1 MSANATV
8 NVSTF
13 KMTEERGVPTVF
25 LYFYVAI
32 LRPVLE
38 YCAPV
43 WHYAIITRTQTE
55 QIESISLQKR
65 AIYFSVIL
73 NF

>member
-13 KMTEERGVPTVF
+13 KMAEERGVPTVF

-43 WHYAIITRTQTE
+43 WHYAITRTQTE

-73 NF
+73 DF